1 MVHQAIGHW
10 AHYELPLHALAPRR
24 YKRSVVAGFVYR
36 IHRCCSNWKTFHESL
51 EKAKAILKR
60 NQYPPTFYEPII
72 KEALNKILTT
82 KTTSPLINSTKEGNQ
97 PSESTSKHMIFI
109 QYRGKCTEDY
119 ARALHHLKAPCTVVM
134 TLRKLKTVLPSLK
147 PPIEK
152 KIRSCIVYKFN
163 CPRCGACY
171 VGATTRHICVRLREH
186 MKPSAVAGKHF
197 KACQSNRITT
207 ADVEILASSTRK
219 GEYLWTLEALYI
231 RELRPTINTKDEW
244 KRKELT
250 IKI

>member
-1 MVHQAIGHW
+1 
-10 AHYELPLHALAPRR
+10 
-24 YKRSVVAGFVYR
+24 
-36 IHRCCSNWKTFHESL
+36 
-51 EKAKAILKR
+51 
-60 NQYPPTFYEPII
+60 
-72 KEALNKILTT
+72 
-82 KTTSPLINSTKEGNQ
+82 
-97 PSESTSKHMIFI
+97 
-109 QYRGKCTEDY
+109 
-119 ARALHHLKAPCTVVM
+119 
-134 TLRKLKTVLPSLK
+134 
-147 PPIEK
+147 
-152 KIRSCIVYKFN
+152 
-163 CPRCGACY
+163 
-171 VGATTRHICVRLREH
+171 